1 MRTLQGTL
9 NALQNN
15 KNLDSW
21 IVLVLIAV
29 VLAFED
35 PNVPILLDLFA

>member
-15 KNLDSW
+15 KNLDCW